1 MKICW
6 IGRIHLRKKQCKFHS
21 KSYVSQTV
29 IEGLSFLS
37 STLQILKFKGSGIPD
52 WESSAIPDPWF
63 HPGQFFCTSASFA
76 TSEMFHRNRI
86 FAVTRIHIR
95 YRIKNRRI
103 LIIRLQFGKSQL
115 LGIGRGNEHDIIQTC
130 WPDLEQNPWSI
141 ILINICLFWDFIRF
155 QLHGYVNHR
164 CCKYRNVRLW
174 YMCYYSISACRWARI
189 DKVGDLYMM
198 IICRKLSK
206 KITISIMCVLH
217 LTSGWKIFAS
227 QIHICIFS

>member
-1 MKICW
+1 M
-6 IGRIHLRKKQCKFHS
+6 
-21 KSYVSQTV
+21 YQTV

-37 STLQILKFKGSGIPD
+37 STLQSLKFKGSGIPD

-115 LGIGRGNEHDIIQTC
+115 LGIGRGNEHDIIQTS
-130 WPDLEQNPWSI
+130 WPDLEQNPWWI
-141 ILINICLFWDFIRF
+141 ILINIFLFWDFIRF
-155 QLHGYVNHR
+155 QNVQLHGYVNHR

-189 DKVGDLYMM
+189 DKAGDLYMM

-206 KITISIMCVLH
+206 KIDNFYNVCPPLNFRMKDFRFTNSYLHFFIVVLSFYFLGEKYLRIYH
-217 LTSGWKIFAS
+217 
-227 QIHICIFS
+227 